1 MQRRLLHSSDFEFVY
16 GHASVLAALH
26 SQKRQRLKTLYLQST
41 SRSSPAT
48 TKKKDST
55 LIESIVE
62 QCRQRNI
69 PVITTNKG
77 ELNNLTQDK
86 PHQGVVLEASPRATI
101 ELTDPGNIRPGFWI
115 ALDQVQDPQNLGSIL
130 RTAHF
135 FGVDGVLLC
144 SKNSAP
150 LTPSVSKVSSGA
162 MEVMDIYSTRSLVNF
177 LKACTTD
184 YGWHTMAASAPE
196 PSAVDIAN
204 IQQSISKDIPRM
216 LVLGSEGLGLRT
228 NVKLAC
234 KQRVTIPNPS
244 STSSPQFK
252 GHVDSLNVGVA
263 AGILISHLARI

>member
-1 MQRRLLHSSDFEFVY
+1 MHRRLRSEFEFVY

-41 SRSSPAT
+41 SRSSPVT

-86 PHQGVVLEASPRATI
+86 PHQAPSPRTTI
-101 ELTDPGNIRPGFWI
+101 ELKDPKDIRPGFWI

-135 FGVDGVLLC
+135 FDVDGVLLC

-184 YGWHTMAASAPE
+184 HGWHTMAATAPE
-196 PSAVDIAN
+196 PSAIDIAN
-204 IQQSISKDIPRM
+204 IQHSLSKDIPRM

-234 KQRVTIPNPS
+234 KQRVTIPN
-244 STSSPQFK
+244 TSSLHHFK

-263 AGILISHLARI
+263 AGILISHLAKA